1 MLWQLRMPLPLPMPM
16 PMQMLWQLRKPQSIL
31 WQLQKPQ
38 AWVVQMRCPIQML
51 WSTPMRLQLP
61 TPTRMPTPMAT
72 AQLVSGAPGQA
83 AQRVA
88 TEGDKVEAGVWR
100 VQEEVRQGDLVHL
113 SGNPGDATHIL
124 VPQMLAR

>member
-1 MLWQLRMPLPLPMPM
+1 MLWQMQKPLL
-16 PMQMLWQLRKPQSIL
+16 MLWQMQKPQSIL

-38 AWVVQMRCPIQML
+38 EWVVQMQWPMQML
-51 WSTPMRLQLP
+51 WPTPMRLQLP
-61 TPTRMPTPMAT
+61 TPTPTRTPMVT
-72 AQLVSGAPGQA
+72 AQLVLGAPGQA

-113 SGNPGDATHIL
+113 SGSPGDATHIL
-124 VPQMLAR
+124 VPQMLAL